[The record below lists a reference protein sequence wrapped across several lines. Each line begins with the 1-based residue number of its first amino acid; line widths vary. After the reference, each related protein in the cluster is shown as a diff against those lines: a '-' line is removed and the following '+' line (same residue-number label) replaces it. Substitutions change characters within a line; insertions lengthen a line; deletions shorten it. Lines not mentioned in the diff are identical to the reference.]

1 MLQQRTTRIVRTRHN
16 PVLSGEVIQ
25 EEGMAL
31 VYEKE
36 DGITKVKKSAG
47 AAGEIFAGVSLSR
60 NSPPAV
66 LPFVQAEAI
75 PASLSV
81 QLVRTPIT
89 GQLLVKVGGTQ
100 VTVGTTAPADATA
113 VQLVGSTLTF
123 FAGEAGKEVSAQFLY
138 TPTVIEARTVIGD
151 VQIGGLASTAQGIIG
166 TLHDAEFGTNMYDAG
181 ADWSA
186 AFYVKTAPGGM
197 FTVGTAADHTPGVI
211 VKEAPSAANPFL
223 VLAVQVAG

>member
-16 PVLSGEVIQ
+16 PVVSGEIIN

-31 VYEKE
+31 VYVKE
-36 DGITKVKKSAG
+36 DGVTKVKKSAG
-47 AAGEIFAGVSLSR
+47 DAGEIFAGVSLSR
-60 NSPPAV
+60 NSPPSI
-66 LPFVQAEAI
+66 LPLVQEEAI
-75 PASLSV
+75 PAGLTV
-81 QLVRTPIT
+81 QLARTPVT
-89 GQLLVKVGGTQ
+89 GQLLVKVAGVQ
-100 VTVGTTAPADATA
+100 VTVGSTAPADATA
-113 VQLVGSTLTF
+113 VQLTGSTLTF

-151 VQIGGLASTAQGIIG
+151 VNIGGLSSTAQGVIG

-181 ADWSA
+181 ADWAA
-186 AFYVKTAPGGM
+186 AFYVKTAAGGT